1 MDGRDETQ
9 REREPHPML
18 EVHDSR
24 RGHIPGSEG
33 ARSKT
38 RGIIS
43 HAGGARSM
51 RGGGVGAGSHPRLE
65 TGCTI
70 QSGAPHRG
78 ETPAQGAWPKQTPPP
93 DGNGAWP
100 GLPAA
105 GVSREGGVASTEGAW
120 RRTPLGGRGP
130 LPLPAGGGARG
141 GRCVWGGGGC
151 APLPAP
157 RHGLLPPRP
166 PAPPYRGEKPPSPP
180 RSALECTYPKPWLLP
195 GVVLR
200 DGSERRERA
209 TKLAGTERSAG
220 RAHSEAPA
228 ARADCG
234 ARQPISERGAFHSPG
249 GAGGG
254 GEWGRGGTNAWGGQG
269 EPRSDRWAVGG
280 EQGALG
286 RHHFVAAGDDRG
298 ILGAA
303 GSQPKG
309 QDCRC
314 VSGNRVF

>member
-51 RGGGVGAGSHPRLE
+51 RGGGWGRAHIPGWRRAARSRAGPHTEGRPLPR
-65 TGCTI
+65 
-70 QSGAPHRG
+70 
-78 ETPAQGAWPKQTPPP
+78 GAWPKQTPPP

-105 GVSREGGVASTEGAW
+105 GVSREGGVASAEEAW

-141 GRCVWGGGGC
+141 GRCVWGGRGG
-151 APLPAP
+151 AP
-157 RHGLLPPRP
+157 RSLPPDTASSPRTRP
-166 PAPPYRGEKPPSPP
+166 RRPTVGKSRRPLRAP
-180 RSALECTYPKPWLLP
+180 RSSAPTRSHGCCLALCCGT
-195 GVVLR
+195 GASG
-200 DGSERRERA
+200 GSEQ
-209 TKLAGTERSAG
+209 RS
-220 RAHSEAPA
+220 
-228 ARADCG
+228 
-234 ARQPISERGAFHSPG
+234 
-249 GAGGG
+249 
-254 GEWGRGGTNAWGGQG
+254 
-269 EPRSDRWAVGG
+269 
-280 EQGALG
+280 
-286 RHHFVAAGDDRG
+286 
-298 ILGAA
+298 
-303 GSQPKG
+303 
-309 QDCRC
+309 
-314 VSGNRVF
+314 